1 MHKIL
6 HLKSNLNHSYIYLQ
20 ILEEIEKS
28 SVYPY
33 TEVKKCEKCELSS
46 LRGCCAYLVKKSLG
60 FRLTD

>member
-28 SVYPY
+28 SAYPY

-46 LRGCCAYLVKKSLG
+46 LRGCCAYLV
-60 FRLTD
+60 